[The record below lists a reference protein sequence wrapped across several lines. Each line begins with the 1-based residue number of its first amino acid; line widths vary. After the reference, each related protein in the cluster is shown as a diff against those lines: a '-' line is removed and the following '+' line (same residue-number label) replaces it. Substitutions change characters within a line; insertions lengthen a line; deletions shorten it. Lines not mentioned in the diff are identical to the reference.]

1 MRHSDGSEFFQIQ
14 HFAGFRYEYVYFRIG
29 HQQNFEHVS
38 FAEVTEGN
46 GVVFG
51 FVFINNANRNFFVLY
66 SYFLFGEFE
75 FKFLH
80 NGGIV
85 V

>member
-38 FAEVTEGN
+38 FAEVT
-46 GVVFG
+46 
-51 FVFINNANRNFFVLY
+51 
-66 SYFLFGEFE
+66 
-75 FKFLH
+75 
-80 NGGIV
+80 
-85 V
+85 